1 MTRAALPSPCRTVKA
16 RPHNAHRALPA
27 LLLLP
32 ALGGCVRASAP
43 ITIAQALRELQQQLL
58 DAGAVSAVG
67 TDPAR
72 FAASVHGAQC
82 ASGQADPEVPLLSH
96 ELEISLSGSF
106 TASGGFSV
114 GPTLPVSFITGS
126 GSRTQGQQITLP
138 LSFVALSEVPAQ
150 SAAQRLAALSA
161 LPQAQQ
167 KQQAA
172 PILADRDALRARI
185 DALIAGWTPSS
196 CTGTAPPGLLHP
208 NLRR

>member
-1 MTRAALPSPCRTVKA
+1 MRSRRWMLVAV
-16 RPHNAHRALPA
+16 
-27 LLLLP
+27 LLILD
-32 ALGGCVRASAP
+32 GCARASAP
-43 ITIAQALRELQQQLL
+43 ITIAKALREVQRQLL

-72 FAASVHGAQC
+72 FAASVRGAQC

-106 TASGGFSV
+106 TATGGFSV

-138 LSFVALSEVPAQ
+138 ISFVALSEVPAQ

-167 KQQAA
+167 QMEAA
-172 PILADRDALRARI
+172 PILADRDALRTRI
-185 DALIAGWTPSS
+185 AALIAGWTPSA
-196 CTGTAPPGLLHP
+196 CTGTEQPGLLHP
-208 NLRR
+208 NALR